1 MSRAIGDHC
10 LRPFVI
16 AQPEVGLPVCMILP
30 SWDMQR
36 ACGRGT
42 CPAGIA
48 GPPDAP
54 ASYKP
59 CFGHPAAAA
68 REAYQ
73 QLGVAQGTA
82 VARRNPR
89 LAVTPWLLLSIWVLC
104 QRFCQRLVWLIPP
117 CRRKHSCGTIMLCL
131 GQGHQTMMWPAQ
143 HTVKGFAPAS
153 DASVCEVTVQP
164 FPYCGIP
171 LIRFLRTSCLQGF
184 WHLCA
189 CHILSL
195 LSSAATCVGA
205 NVHLALAEQ

>member
-1 MSRAIGDHC
+1 M
-10 LRPFVI
+10 
-16 AQPEVGLPVCMILP
+16 
-30 SWDMQR
+30 
-36 ACGRGT
+36 
-42 CPAGIA
+42 
-48 GPPDAP
+48 
-54 ASYKP
+54 
-59 CFGHPAAAA
+59 
-68 REAYQ
+68 
-73 QLGVAQGTA
+73 
-82 VARRNPR
+82 
-89 LAVTPWLLLSIWVLC
+89 LC
-104 QRFCQRLVWLIPP
+104 QRFCQRLVWLILP

-205 NVHLALAEQ
+205 NVHLALAEQQAAQADSSAPVRPKCAGACAADHFPDRGMSCRCWPAACPWSVTVHPTPLCCRSFARGSKLQMGFCCLGLCSIALCETASVCCLPH